1 MQDNLKGVVTT
12 FLYQANRGE
21 GLPFENGDFR
31 MLVNEVW
38 HRKFHFQHSHHE
50 KLPHIHNI
58 LEVRMILTGECAMQL
73 DNRKVMLLKPGD
85 FMIFPEGTQHCVMSE
100 SDGFAKCG
108 LECTFIPK
116 DTEIGRLYALLLE
129 RLKEN
134 PKVYHFSKR
143 AAQLMEQLLSLFDNP
158 GLDYETNILF
168 LAASLPMDLL
178 TAAAS
183 QIDWLYL
190 HLEPRVEKAM
200 KVINDTVTAHTGAA
214 QVAEKVGL
222 SVRQLD
228 RLFMAE
234 LGETVN
240 GAIARVRQ
248 RKIRG
253 LLLDP
258 AVSLKEIVQI
268 LEYNDMTAFVR
279 AFKRVEGMTPTQFR
293 KAMKVEP

>member
-31 MLVNEVW
+31 LLVNEVW
-38 HRKFHFQHSHHE
+38 HRKFQSRHSHHE

-58 LEVRMILTGECAMQL
+58 LEVRVILTGECAMQL

-168 LAASLPMDLL
+168 LSASLLMDLL
-178 TAAAS
+178 NAAAS
-183 QIDWLYL
+183 QLGWLDP
-190 HLEPRVEKAM
+190 HLEARVEKA
-200 KVINDTVTAHTGAA
+200 VRYINETISAHTSAGL
-214 QVAEKVGL
+214 VAETVGL

-228 RLFMAE
+228 RLFVAE

-240 GAIARVRQ
+240 AVIERIKRQ
-248 RKIRG
+248 KLRG
-253 LLLDP
+253 LLMDQK
-258 AVSLKEIVQI
+258 VSLKDIVRI
-268 LEYNDMTAFVR
+268 MNYNDMTAFVR
-279 AFKRVEGMTPTQFR
+279 AFKRAEGITPNQFR
-293 KAMKVEP
+293 KAMKVDP

>member
-1 MQDNLKGVVTT
+1 MDERVT
-12 FLYQANRGE
+12 YMYWENRGE
-21 GLPFENGDFR
+21 GLCFENRDFC
-31 MLVNEVW
+31 LLINEVW
-38 HRKFHFQHSHHE
+38 HRKHLTKHSSHT

-58 LEVRMILTGECAMQL
+58 LEVRMILTGECAMEL

-100 SDGFAKCG
+100 SDGVTKCG

-116 DTEIGRLYALLLE
+116 DTETGSLYALLLE
-129 RLKEN
+129 RLKET

-143 AAQLMEQLLSLFDNP
+143 AAQLMEQLLALFENP

-168 LAASLPMDLL
+168 LAASLLMDLL
-178 TAAAS
+178 NAAAS
-183 QIDWLYL
+183 QIGWLDPY
-190 HLEPRVEKAM
+190 LEPRVEKAM

-240 GAIARVRQ
+240 GAIARVRR
-248 RKIRG
+248 RKLRG